1 MIIFDSN
8 KSSGWTGTGF
18 SLENKK
24 IRCLQMSFLRQRVTF
39 RSGEYQIK
47 FSGRRNSGNGT
58 FLFEIFK
65 EKDCIISKKF
75 NFINNNLNSIVFNF
89 FIDNPSILDIKI
101 TRGGESIGTILF
113 DSIRITKTSDLI
125 DKVGLSPAAS
135 VLETKLYTK
144 EDMELIPVA
153 KDGKTF
159 LIDDLTGINPN
170 LEKFIR
176 DRRLAFSNSKILNLI
191 DGSSF
196 EKKYS
201 NLLDCRVFNEIDEL
215 IDYIKINEPDGV
227 FCFSKNETF
236 DKIKESV
243 DCNFFIVD
251 NKNKREDLSHNQRG
265 FEKKKIVF
273 DFEGRLV

>member
-159 LIDDLTGINPN
+159 LIDDLTVINPN

>member
-39 RSGEYQIK
+39 RSGEYQVK
-47 FSGRRNSGNGT
+47 FAGRRNSGNGT

-65 EKDCIISKKF
+65 DKDCIISKKF
-75 NFINNNLNSIVFNF
+75 NFINNNLNSLVFNF
-89 FIDNPSILDIKI
+89 FIDNPSLLDIKI

-125 DKVGLSPAAS
+125 EKVNLSPIAS
-135 VLETKLYTK
+135 VLETKLYKK
-144 EDMELIPVA
+144 EDVELAPIS
-153 KDGKTF
+153 KDGITF
-159 LIDDLTGINPN
+159 LIDDLDIINPN

-176 DRRLAFSNSKILNLI
+176 DRRLSFSSSKILNLI
-191 DGSSF
+191 DGNSF

-201 NLLDCRVFNEIDEL
+201 NLLDSRVFNVLDDL
-215 IDYIKINEPDGV
+215 IDFIKINEPDGV
-227 FCFSKNETF
+227 FCFSKNEIF

-243 DCNFFIVD
+243 SCNFFIVD
-251 NKNKREDLSHNQRG
+251 NKNKREDLTLNQKG